1 MKLNHGLH
9 LAYCTNIHRGESWAE
24 TFDSLKTCTLAVRQ
38 RVCPSQ
44 PYGIG
49 LRLSSRAAQEL
60 SDRDRLLE
68 FQRWLGHNQCY
79 VFTINGFPFGQFH
92 GTRVKEQ
99 VYSPDWTSQER
110 LVYTNLLFDLL
121 AQLLPAGIEG
131 SISTLPCGFKELVT
145 TPEEWKLIRANL
157 WRCIEHIARVSAQ
170 TGRRLHLGLEPE
182 PLCLLETSSE
192 VLHFFDRLRAE
203 HQKDPRLA
211 EHLGVTYDTCHFAVE
226 FEEPHNAL
234 LRLQQHGV
242 KISKIH
248 LSSALKVRPTPKAR
262 EALAA
267 FVDAVYL
274 HQVVVSRPDGHRE
287 TYLDLDDALAC
298 ERPELEPAGAEGVS
312 PLASGSPSLPEWR
325 IHFHVPLHCPPT
337 PLFDNTSDHILGVLD
352 LLQAN
357 PGLCSHLE
365 METYTW
371 EVLPPEFRNLDVID
385 QLVAEYEWTLAR
397 LAERGLFQRA

>member
-1 MKLNHGLH
+1 
-9 LAYCTNIHRGESWAE
+9 
-24 TFDSLKTCTLAVRQ
+24 
-38 RVCPSQ
+38 
-44 PYGIG
+44 
-49 LRLSSRAAQEL
+49 
-60 SDRDRLLE
+60 
-68 FQRWLGHNQCY
+68 
-79 VFTINGFPFGQFH
+79 
-92 GTRVKEQ
+92 
-99 VYSPDWTSQER
+99 

-145 TPEEWKLIRANL
+145 TPEEWKIIRANL
-157 WRCIEHIARVSAQ
+157 WRCVEHIARVSAQ

-203 HQKDPRLA
+203 HQKDQRLA

-234 LRLQQHGV
+234 ARLHQHGV

-248 LSSALKVRPTPKAR
+248 LSSALKVRPTLQAR

-298 ERPELEPAGAEGVS
+298 ERPELEPAGAESVS
-312 PLASGSPSLPEWR
+312 PLASGSSSRPEWR
-325 IHFHVPLHCPPT
+325 IHFHVPLHCAPT
-337 PLFDNTSDHILGVLD
+337 PLFDNTSDHILSVLD